1 MSLSMGKTEE
11 DLLEGD
17 IVMLT
22 VRNLSKV
29 YPPDNQVLSQV
40 SFQVDEG
47 EFIAV
52 IGGSGSGKTTLL
64 RCISHQEK
72 WTSGQLIYNS
82 IDISK
87 PGPFE
92 RFKLGRDFAFL
103 EEKPALNRNKSAV
116 KNVMMG
122 RVYQTPLRILTG
134 MTSRD
139 EHVDSM
145 DYLEKVGLLDKGEKK
160 VGQLSGGEQQRVA
173 IAKALILGPK
183 VLVADEPV
191 SGLDPKST
199 EYILQDLKSL
209 CKDRNMS
216 VIATLHQVELAERY
230 ATRIWGLSEG
240 KIVLDIPARSL
251 TMREKKLLFGE
262 V

>member
-1 MSLSMGKTEE
+1 M
-11 DLLEGD
+11 
-17 IVMLT
+17 IT

-29 YPPDNQVLSQV
+29 FPPDNKVLSQV
-40 SFQVDEG
+40 SFQVDQG

-72 WTSGQLIYNS
+72 WTTGQLIYQSNDLS
-82 IDISK
+82 T
-87 PGPFE
+87 PGLME
-92 RFKLGRDFAFL
+92 RWKLGKDFAFL
-103 EEKPALNRNKSAV
+103 EEKPALNRNKSAI

-122 RVYQTPLRILTG
+122 RFYQTPLRLLTG
-134 MTSRD
+134 TTSRD
-139 EHVDSM
+139 EHVLGM

-173 IAKALILGPK
+173 IAKALIHNPK

-191 SGLDPKST
+191 SGLDPKAT
-199 EYILQDLKSL
+199 EYIIQDLKTL
-209 CKDRNMS
+209 CQERRMS

-251 TMREKKLLFGE
+251 TMREKMLIFGE
-262 V
+262 I

>member
-1 MSLSMGKTEE
+1 
-11 DLLEGD
+11 
-17 IVMLT
+17 MLT

-29 YPPDNQVLSQV
+29 FPPDIQVLSQI
-40 SFQVDEG
+40 SFQVDAG

-52 IGGSGSGKTTLL
+52 IGSSGSGKTTLL
-64 RCISHQEK
+64 KCISHQEK

-82 IDISK
+82 KDISK
-87 PGPFE
+87 PGPWD
-92 RFKLGRDFAFL
+92 RFKLGKDFAYL
-103 EEKPALNRNKSAV
+103 EEKPFLNRNKSAV
-116 KNVMMG
+116 KNVLMG
-122 RVYQTPLRILTG
+122 RVYQAPLRMVTG
-134 MTSRD
+134 MSSRN
-139 EHVDSM
+139 EKIDSM
-145 DYLEKVGLLDKGEKK
+145 DFLEKVGLLDKGEKK

-216 VIATLHQVELAERY
+216 VIATLHKVELAERF
-230 ATRIWGLSEG
+230 ATRIWGVSDG
-240 KIVLDIPARSL
+240 KIVLDIPARAL
-251 TMREKKLLFGE
+251 TLNEKMLVFGQI
-262 V
+262 